1 MWVSKWM
8 VCEGAATAEACV
20 LSPREFFKRGA
31 ALAVQSPTRSKIS
44 AKVFF
49 RGGQQAPADPCG
61 SRSSAQPGQFE
72 GDRGSPVKIELRDDA
87 HEIVRV
93 VCDPLYQHHCHRYP
107 RDCISIYSD
116 DDDATVVNNCYDV
129 WDVCRDF
136 EATRADGTLHS
147 MKIRPGRYVLEVK
160 AIEYHQNGVDATLKL
175 RMTRQTITRAA
186 PAGARKSLR
195 TSTMATGLDIYTF
208 ELPLTSCGPSNLVQL
223 DLDRV
228 KNRLWKPEQV
238 HTEMAQAVSEPESA
252 GEARP
257 PSKRQRTVASSLE
270 EPRDVLRDVSQ
281 AGLFAKSRQHRSDG
295 VAGDS
300 IGTPS
305 PNMFFNAPGRSS
317 PMTGTPIRAVQSQG
331 RDGRPTPGDRRH
343 PPVRLAKREFR
354 LYSSEEPDSGSDSS
368 DIPNNSLDFMA
379 FPRRIRN

>member
-1 MWVSKWM
+1 M
-8 VCEGAATAEACV
+8 
-20 LSPREFFKRGA
+20 SPREFFKRGA
-31 ALAVQSPTRSKIS
+31 ALAVQSPTKSKTS
-44 AKVFF
+44 AKVLF

-61 SRSSAQPGQFE
+61 SHSSAQLGQLE
-72 GDRGSPVKIELRDDA
+72 GDRGSPVKIVLRDDA

-107 RDCISIYSD
+107 RECISIYSD
-116 DDDATVVNNCYDV
+116 DDDPAVVNNCYDV

-136 EATRADGTLHS
+136 EATDADGTPHS
-147 MKIRPGRYVLEVK
+147 MEIRPGKYVLEVD

-175 RMTRQTITRAA
+175 RMTRQTMTKAA

-228 KNRLWKPEQV
+228 KNRLWKPQQV
-238 HTEMAQAVSEPESA
+238 HNEMAQAVSEPESA

-257 PSKRQRTVASSLE
+257 PSKRQRTVAPSVE
-270 EPRDVLRDVSQ
+270 EPRDVLWDVAQ
-281 AGLFAKSRQHRSDG
+281 VGFFAKSRQHRSDG

-300 IGTPS
+300 LGTPS
-305 PNMFFNAPGRSS
+305 PNMLFNATGRSS
-317 PMTGTPIRAVQSQG
+317 PMNGTPIRTVQSQG
-331 RDGRPTPGDRRH
+331 RNGHPTSGDRRH
-343 PPVRLAKREFR
+343 PPVRLARREIR

-368 DIPNNSLDFMA
+368 DIPNHSLDFMA
-379 FPRRIRN
+379 FPREIRK